1 MTSMNKKHYNNPH
14 VHDFKIHIRVK
25 YFLLMNDYL
34 LYPIQASVFQGQ
46 EALHTHRL
54 CRLSY
59 FRLIFRL

>member
-14 VHDFKIHIRVK
+14 VRDFKIHIRVK

-34 LYPIQASVFQGQ
+34 LYPIQALVFQVQ
-46 EALHTHRL
+46 VARYIYRL